1 MSSGQPSTSRLE
13 IAHVLFT
20 DIVAYSRLPMD
31 QQPRVLATLQQLV
44 SSTKAFRDA
53 EAEGQLIRLPT
64 GDGMALVFF
73 GDPEAPVQCAVELSQ
88 ALRAHPELRL
98 RMGINT
104 GPVYRVQD
112 INANRNVSGGG
123 INMAQRVMDC
133 GDGGHILLSKSTA
146 EVVSELEAWNAHL
159 HDLGEAEV
167 KHGVRIH
174 VFNFHGET
182 AGNPAVP
189 SKLRAAIAKRRTRI
203 AARIGVA
210 AALAFVGFAVW
221 YLASGRGHLT
231 TGIHQ
236 RRSIAVLG
244 FRNTGRADAAWISN
258 VLAEQLTTEL
268 GAGEKLRIVPGEDV
282 ARVKNDL
289 ALAEMDSLGPDTL
302 TRIRKNLGS
311 DLLVLGSYL
320 DVGGQL
326 RLDIRIQDAV
336 EGETIA
342 SWAETGTERGI
353 LELVARAGLDM
364 REKLGLG
371 EISSEQAAQVRAS
384 RPTNPE
390 AARYYADGLAKLRT
404 FDALAARDLLQKA
417 VTADPNYAMAHS
429 ALSTAW
435 EQLGY
440 DSKAADE
447 AQKAVEL
454 SANLPR
460 ESRLAIE
467 AHAHEASGRW
477 EEAVKIYGSLW
488 TVFGDDLDIGL
499 RLATVQTKDGKAK
512 DALQAVDRMRK
523 FPAPARNDPRIDLAE
538 ADALNA
544 LSDYKHVLT
553 ATTHAAEKARN
564 TGARLLLAQAT
575 WQQCWAQ
582 RNLGDFA
589 SARAAGE
596 QARATFTAAGDLQGA
611 ARSLTCLANVLAD
624 QGDVAAA
631 RGMHEEALTLARQI
645 GALGDIAGAS
655 INIARLLA
663 NQQDLAEAT
672 KYYQQALAVAQEAG
686 DKSDVLLAQNGLAAN
701 LLVQGDLTRAHDVL
715 TQSLATATEA
725 GDQSGMVEALTNLG
739 LIAFQLGDIEIALEH
754 LQQAVAKS
762 RKLGMESSTATA
774 LILLGDVQLAHDDL
788 AEAEKGYREALQIG
802 EKLGTKGD
810 AASAQLALANLLLE
824 KQQPAEAE
832 AAARQAMD
840 EFRTE
845 RNVNEEAAAHNV
857 IAQARLAQGRLAEAQ
872 TEIDA
877 ARTLQMHDQTT
888 WLAVE
893 ITAARLQAKT
903 GKPAAALHQLD
914 DLLAKARRMRLL
926 GSELQLRWAQAE
938 AQVAAGNRNA
948 AATTLKPMEADA
960 TRAGFTLLA
969 RKAGALRQS
978 IH

>member
-1 MSSGQPSTSRLE
+1 MSSGQPSTPKLE

-133 GDGGHILLSKSTA
+133 GDGGHILLSKSSA
-146 EVVSELEAWNAHL
+146 EVVGELEAWNAHL

-189 SKLRAAIAKRRTRI
+189 SKLRAAIAKRRARI

-268 GAGEKLRIVPGEDV
+268 GAGEELRIVPGEDV

-289 ALAEMDSLGPDTL
+289 GLAAMDSLGPDTL

-326 RLDIRIQDAV
+326 RLDLRIQDAV
-336 EGETIA
+336 AGETVA
-342 SWAETGTERGI
+342 SWAETGTEARI
-353 LELVARAGLDM
+353 LELVARAGVDL

-371 EISSEQAAQVRAS
+371 EISAEQAAQVKAS

-417 VTADPNYAMAHS
+417 VTADANYAMAHS
-429 ALSTAW
+429 ALSAAW
-435 EQLGY
+435 SQLGY

-460 ESRLAIE
+460 ENRLAIE

-477 EEAVKIYGSLW
+477 EKAVEIYRSLW
-488 TVFGDDLDIGL
+488 TFFPDDLDIGL
-499 RLATVQTKDGKAK
+499 RLAAVQTAVAPK
-512 DALQAVDRMRK
+512 DALPTLQQMRK
-523 FPAPARNDPRIDLAE
+523 FPVPARNDPRIDLAE
-538 ADALNA
+538 AEAANA
-544 LSDYKHVLT
+544 LSDYKRVLA
-553 ATTHAAEKARN
+553 ATTHAAAKARN

-575 WQQCWAQ
+575 RQQCWAQ
-582 RNLGDFA
+582 RNLGDFVN
-589 SARAAGE
+589 ARAAGE

-701 LLVQGDLTRAHDVL
+701 LLMQGDLTRAHDVL
-715 TQSLATATEA
+715 MQSLATATEL
-725 GDQSGMVEALTNLG
+725 GDQAGMVEALTNLG
-739 LIAFQLGDIEIALEH
+739 LIAFQLGDIKLAREH

-762 RKLGMESSTATA
+762 RQLGMESSTATA
-774 LILLGDVQLAHDDL
+774 LILLGDVQLAQDDL
-788 AEAEKGYREALQIG
+788 AEAEKDYREALQIG
-802 EKLGTKGD
+802 EKLGAKGD
-810 AASAQLALANLLLE
+810 AASARLALANLLLE
-824 KQQPAEAE
+824 KQQPGDAEST
-832 AAARQAMD
+832 ARRAME
-840 EFRTE
+840 EFRAE
-845 RNVNEEAAAHNV
+845 KNVNEEAAAHAV
-857 IAQARLAQGRLAEAQ
+857 IAQARLAQGQLAEAQ
-872 TEIDA
+872 AEIDQ
-877 ARTLQMHDQTT
+877 ARNLQMHDQTT

-893 ITAARLQAKT
+893 LTAARLQAKT
-903 GKPAAALHQLD
+903 GKSAAALHQLG
-914 DLLAKARRMRLL
+914 DLLAKARSMRLL

-938 AQVAAGNRNA
+938 AQLASGNRNA
-948 AATTLKPMEADA
+948 AGATLKRLEADA
-960 TRAGFTLLA
+960 TRAGFTLVA
-969 RKAGALRQS
+969 RKAASLGPGAR
-978 IH
+978 